1 MVLTFNR
8 VSEWDEFRWRD
19 RAACRNSDPDL
30 FFPVGSAGLAIEEIQ
45 AAKALCRNCEV
56 RRECLAFALETN
68 QEAGIW
74 GGASEEERRR
84 LRRERVSASKRR
96 PPPV

>member
-8 VSEWDEFRWRD
+8 IFDWDDCGWRD

-30 FFPVGSAGLAIEEIQ
+30 FFPVGSTGVAVEEIR
-45 AAKALCRNCEV
+45 AAKALCGTCEV
-56 RRECLAFALETN
+56 RERCLAFALETN
-68 QEAGIW
+68 QESGIW

-84 LRRERVSASKRR
+84 LRRERLPSRR
-96 PPPV
+96 QPLVLG